1 MSILQVIFKARFQR
15 RVLHG
20 PNLTNLSGL
29 ELISSADLI
38 EPNKIAEGERR
49 VYSQTPIIV
58 KFSTNAA
65 NNNK

>member
-29 ELISSADLI
+29 ELMADLI
-38 EPNKIAEGERR
+38 EPNKVAERERR
-49 VYSQTPIIV
+49 VYSQIPIIV